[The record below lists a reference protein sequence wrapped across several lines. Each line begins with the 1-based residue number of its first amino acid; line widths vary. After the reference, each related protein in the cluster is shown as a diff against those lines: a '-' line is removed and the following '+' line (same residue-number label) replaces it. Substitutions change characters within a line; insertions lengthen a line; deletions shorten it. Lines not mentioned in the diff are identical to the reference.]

1 MCKFIYQWKL
11 SRKCDCTK
19 VQFQFTQVIKSL
31 NWYLMLIVWRLKDK
45 LLQDLHSFYFIRH
58 LQLMYYKCRLT
69 WWFLMFANC
78 CIRWTTAHVHFLLP
92 LDSNG
97 NNIAVFDNIL
107 GNSSDTRRR
116 AMTNPVNWKAHS
128 LKTWFRFHNLCF
140 ARKKWE
146 KDSLLW

>member
-1 MCKFIYQWKL
+1 MK
-11 SRKCDCTK
+11 
-19 VQFQFTQVIKSL
+19 TQQEMYLHKSSISVYAMNINLEIL
-31 NWYLMLIVWRLKDK
+31 NDDHVEITG
-45 LLQDLHSFYFIRH
+45 QITSDLHSICFVWHI
-58 LQLMYYKCRLT
+58 QLLYCKCRLT
-69 WWFLMFANC
+69 WWFSMFANC
-78 CIRWTTAHVHFLLP
+78 CIRWTIAHVHFLLP

-97 NNIAVFDNIL
+97 TNTVVFANFL